1 MAAVDVEII
10 KTNTVNVGMI
20 TTSAMAMVAAMMVR
34 TMVAAVAD
42 MVAAVDMVVSVA
54 MVAVVIRTMVVRIMV
69 AAPMKLV
76 KYVAR
81 LGILH

>member
-1 MAAVDVEII
+1 MDVEII

-20 TTSAMAMVAAMMVR
+20 TTSATAMVAAMIVR
-34 TMVAAVAD
+34 TMVVAVSD

-54 MVAVVIRTMVVRIMV
+54 MVAVVVRTMVVRIMV